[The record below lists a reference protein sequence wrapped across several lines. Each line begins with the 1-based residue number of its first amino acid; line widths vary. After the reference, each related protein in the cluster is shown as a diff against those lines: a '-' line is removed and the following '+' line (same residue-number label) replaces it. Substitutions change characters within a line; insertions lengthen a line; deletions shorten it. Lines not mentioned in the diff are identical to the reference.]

1 MLNLKNKLQF
11 WAETQQMVP
20 LSVGITTVAV
30 LLSIGFVVLMLFR
43 RYIFLLINH
52 VLLGKD
58 NKSNS
63 KFNIIVL
70 FI

>member
-1 MLNLKNKLQF
+1 MLNFKKLQF

-30 LLSIGFVVLMLFR
+30 LLSIGFVVLMLFK
-43 RYIFLLINH
+43 RYIFLLIYH

-70 FI
+70 LI

>member
-1 MLNLKNKLQF
+1 MQF

-43 RYIFLLINH
+43 RYIFLLIND

>member
-1 MLNLKNKLQF
+1 MLNFKKLQF

-30 LLSIGFVVLMLFR
+30 LISIGFVVLMLFR
-43 RYIFLLINH
+43 RYIFLLIND